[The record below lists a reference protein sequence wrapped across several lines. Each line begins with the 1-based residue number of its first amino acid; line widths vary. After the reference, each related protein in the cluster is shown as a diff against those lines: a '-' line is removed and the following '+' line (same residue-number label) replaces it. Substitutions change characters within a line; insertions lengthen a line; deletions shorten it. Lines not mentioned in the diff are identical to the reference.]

1 MSDVFLVHHVHQLPG
16 DEGEDVKLLGI
27 FSSEE
32 KAALA
37 IDCARNLPG
46 FSEAPD
52 GFSVSKYQVD
62 KRTWTEGF
70 VTWVQPEDKENG

>member
-1 MSDVFLVHHVHQLPG
+1 MTDVFLVHHVHQLPD
-16 DEGEDVKLLGI
+16 DEEDVKLLGV

-32 KAALA
+32 KAVFA
-37 IDCARNLPG
+37 IDCARSLHG

-62 KRTWTEGF
+62 KRAWTEGF
-70 VTWVQPEDKENG
+70 VTWVQPDDGEHE

>member
-1 MSDVFLVHHVHQLPG
+1 MKQMTDVFLVHHVHQLSDG
-16 DEGEDVKLLGI
+16 EEDVKLLGV

-37 IDCARNLPG
+37 IDDALKLPG

-52 GFSVSKYQVD
+52 GFSIDKYQVD
-62 KRTWTEGF
+62 KRTWTQGF
-70 VTWVQPEDKENG
+70 VTMQ

>member
-1 MSDVFLVHHVHQLPG
+1 MTDVFLVHHVHQLPD
-16 DEGEDVKLLGI
+16 DEEDVKLLGV

-32 KAALA
+32 NAALA
-37 IDCARNLPG
+37 IDCARDLPG

-70 VTWVQPEDKENG
+70 VTWVPPDDSEHG

>member
-1 MSDVFLVHHVHQLPG
+1 MTDVFLVHHVHQLSD
-16 DEGEDVKLLGI
+16 DEEDVKLLGV

-37 IDCARNLPG
+37 IDSARNLPG

-52 GFSVSKYQVD
+52 GFSVDKYQVD

-70 VTWVQPEDKENG
+70 VTVQ